1 MKKKL
6 IFVNPLCYYD
16 TDKTVLRYL
25 SKEYDVTWYPITHRT
40 SVENYSVAELL
51 EYAQMYNIECIPCIF
66 NTRMRSLK
74 NFSIYYKLVF
84 SIRNANADV
93 VYTSTIILYW
103 HIFASLLLNK
113 KIVIQGIH
121 DVEIH
126 SGVKSG
132 LLFSVINMFRFK
144 AYKYFVTYSKN
155 QQELL
160 LGKYKKKS
168 YCVGM
173 SKKNFGQSLLYP
185 PLIEKEIRVLFFGG
199 ISRYKGID
207 LLIETFEKLCVDVD
221 NHKIHLSICGHG
233 EFWNQCKQQIR
244 TRQLYNLQIRF
255 IDNQEIPDLMCSH
268 HFLILPY
275 RDVTNS
281 GPMMIALNYNLPIIA
296 PKIGCFNDVY
306 TEENA
311 VLYAPDKLYQALISV
326 NEMKNSEY
334 LSMKKSCC
342 ELSAKYTEEE
352 IAERYI
358 NFFRSVVN
366 ENVNI

>member
-1 MKKKL
+1 M
-6 IFVNPLCYYD
+6 
-16 TDKTVLRYL
+16 
-25 SKEYDVTWYPITHRT
+25 
-40 SVENYSVAELL
+40 
-51 EYAQMYNIECIPCIF
+51 
-66 NTRMRSLK
+66 
-74 NFSIYYKLVF
+74 
-84 SIRNANADV
+84 
-93 VYTSTIILYW
+93 
-103 HIFASLLLNK
+103 
-113 KIVIQGIH
+113 
-121 DVEIH
+121 
-126 SGVKSG
+126 
-132 LLFSVINMFRFK
+132 
-144 AYKYFVTYSKN
+144 
-155 QQELL
+155 
-160 LGKYKKKS
+160 
-168 YCVGM
+168 
-173 SKKNFGQSLLYP
+173 
-185 PLIEKEIRVLFFGG
+185 
-199 ISRYKGID
+199 
-207 LLIETFEKLCVDVD
+207 DVD

-311 VLYAPDKLYQALISV
+311 VLYV
-326 NEMKNSEY
+326 
-334 LSMKKSCC
+334 SMKKSCC

>member
-1 MKKKL
+1 M
-6 IFVNPLCYYD
+6 
-16 TDKTVLRYL
+16 
-25 SKEYDVTWYPITHRT
+25 
-40 SVENYSVAELL
+40 
-51 EYAQMYNIECIPCIF
+51 
-66 NTRMRSLK
+66 
-74 NFSIYYKLVF
+74 
-84 SIRNANADV
+84 
-93 VYTSTIILYW
+93 
-103 HIFASLLLNK
+103 
-113 KIVIQGIH
+113 
-121 DVEIH
+121 
-126 SGVKSG
+126 
-132 LLFSVINMFRFK
+132 
-144 AYKYFVTYSKN
+144 
-155 QQELL
+155 
-160 LGKYKKKS
+160 
-168 YCVGM
+168 
-173 SKKNFGQSLLYP
+173 
-185 PLIEKEIRVLFFGG
+185 
-199 ISRYKGID
+199 
-207 LLIETFEKLCVDVD
+207 IETFEKLCVDVD

-311 VLYAPDKLYQALISV
+311 VLYAPEKLYQALISV